1 MRCILIRAATSN
13 ARREAPLPVV
23 VQEKYSVHKLI
34 DLTGRGMD
42 ALRNDGQIIGAGG
55 VPTAGIKRGGGGGG
69 GDWDSIYENEQSDK
83 VRDPDTSRL
92 LWQYST
98 EVSVYRPH

>member
-55 VPTAGIKRGGGGGG
+55 AG

>member
-23 VQEKYSVHKLI
+23 VQEKYCVHKWI

-55 VPTAGIKRGGGGGG
+55 AG

-98 EVSVYRPH
+98 EVSVFSVYLPCPCSYVLS